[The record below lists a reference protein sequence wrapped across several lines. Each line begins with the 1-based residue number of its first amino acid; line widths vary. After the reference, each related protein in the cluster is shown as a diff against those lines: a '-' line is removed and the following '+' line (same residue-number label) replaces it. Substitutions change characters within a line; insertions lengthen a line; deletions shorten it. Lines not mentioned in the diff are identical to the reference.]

1 MQFEWDRRGK
11 PHVPTSSWYVS
22 LLFIQTSIDLTCL
35 NSVELQ
41 LCPESAPFKLPAF
54 ANGDVQTWMK
64 TTFRT
69 ELVALRAAA
78 GSPVD
83 LARLQSE
90 VLQRAPGENWSVPS
104 AGSGEGG
111 EAHATDAATH
121 GPTLARSRIFY
132 ADPFLARPS
141 NF

>member
-90 VLQRAPGENWSVPS
+90 VLQRAPGENWSLLRDQVKVEKLMQLMQQRTAVLLPAQEFS
-104 AGSGEGG
+104 MQ
-111 EAHATDAATH
+111 TH
-121 GPTLARSRIFY
+121 S
-132 ADPFLARPS
+132 
-141 NF
+141 